1 MTQSEPTPCP
11 TETVAGWPAA
21 AGGGPE
27 DAAPAAE
34 PRYAGWKP
42 TASRV
47 RQLQA
52 AAVWVAYRLINAA
65 LRLFAVLLWPR
76 RRPRSARRVVVF
88 RIGHIGDITCAL
100 PALRAVRR
108 AYPEAHL
115 TLLTSTGRRNSP
127 GARELLEGVDW
138 IDEIRCYEAGDIATL
153 GGRWRLAMDLRHRR
167 FDVWLNLSAS
177 LSSPLREFR
186 DMIFARLAGAR
197 WARGWHIDT
206 LHWARQAQS
215 EHLAFPNEVDRV
227 LTIVD
232 RAGFPAGPVEFALPR
247 TAAAQARVNTLL
259 PAGGAT
265 GWVALAPGAKRS
277 TNRWPPERFAEVGAW
292 LAARGARVV
301 LLGGPVDAEEC
312 ARIAATIGPSALSF
326 AGQLTLPESCEVLR
340 RCRFAIC
347 VDSGVQHLASA
358 VGTPTISLFSFWQLR
373 GKWHPYGARNV
384 VLQKWVPCHTC
395 FLDRCPHDNRCMKA
409 IEVDEAIRHAMKKL
423 AA

>member
-1 MTQSEPTPCP
+1 M
-11 TETVAGWPAA
+11 
-21 AGGGPE
+21 
-27 DAAPAAE
+27 
-34 PRYAGWKP
+34 
-42 TASRV
+42 
-47 RQLQA
+47 
-52 AAVWVAYRLINAA
+52 
-65 LRLFAVLLWPR
+65 
-76 RRPRSARRVVVF
+76 
-88 RIGHIGDITCAL
+88 
-100 PALRAVRR
+100 RR

-227 LTIVD
+227 LTIVT
-232 RAGFPAGPVEFALPR
+232 RTGIPMQAVEFGLPR
-247 TAAAQARVNTLL
+247 TAAVQARVDTLL
-259 PAGGAT
+259 PSTESTA
-265 GWVALAPGAKRS
+265 WVALAPGAKRS
-277 TNRWPPERFAEVGAW
+277 PNRWQPERFAAVGSW
-292 LAARGARVV
+292 LVSRGVRVV
-301 LLGGPVDAEEC
+301 LLGGPTEAGTC
-312 ARIAATIGPSALSF
+312 ASIAAAIGPGASPL
-326 AGQLTLPESCEVLR
+326 AGHLTLPESCEVLR

-358 VGTPTISLFSFWQLR
+358 VGTRCLSLFSFRDLR
-373 GKWHPYGARNV
+373 GKWHPYGDQHV

-395 FLDRCPHDNRCMKA
+395 LLDECPNDNRCMKA
-409 IEVDEAIRHAMKKL
+409 IEVEEVIRHAMKKL